1 MKGKRS
7 KQYRKLMHQYQL
19 TFSLREPYQ
28 VLFDAAI
35 IKDAARFKMKL
46 GQMLENTLHGE
57 IKPMISQCCIR
68 HLYNEPQSPDK
79 DAWIETAKQAER
91 RRCGHHELEK
101 PLSALEC
108 IMSCVDPKDS
118 GNNKNKYVVA
128 TQELEIRQKL
138 RAIPGVPL
146 VYINRS
152 VMILEPMA
160 STSEKVK
167 EVEEKAK
174 IRAGLKT
181 RRGATLAGAGEK
193 RKRDDEGGE
202 DGDQAEGGAEPAKKK
217 PKAKGPKG
225 PNPLA
230 VKKAKKEKPKTVGK
244 QVEEERSVLRK
255 AAKQDPQASEKAR
268 SAETVV
274 AVDADGAADATRK
287 RKRKRKPKDAAAVED
302 AGEE

>member
-1 MKGKRS
+1 
-7 KQYRKLMHQYQL
+7 
-19 TFSLREPYQ
+19 
-28 VLFDAAI
+28 
-35 IKDAARFKMKL
+35 MKL

-68 HLYNEPQSPDK
+68 HLYNEPQSPAK

-108 IMSCVDPKDS
+108 IMSCVDPKGS

-128 TQELEIRQKL
+128 TQELDIRQKL

-193 RKRDDEGGE
+193 RKRDDEEGAEGG
-202 DGDQAEGGAEPAKKK
+202 QADGGAEPVKKK
-217 PKAKGPKG
+217 TKVKGPKG
-225 PNPLA
+225 PNPMS
-230 VKKAKKEKPKTVGK
+230 VKKAQKDKPKSVGK

-255 AAKQDPQASEKAR
+255 AAKQDPQVTEKAR
-268 SAETVV
+268 SGEIVAAEN
-274 AVDADGAADATRK
+274 ADGAADAVRK
-287 RKRKRKPKDAAAVED
+287 RKRKRKPKENVGSEEAGVVD
-302 AGEE
+302 AGED